1 MKFAIL
7 SHVQHFKKDSTLWA
21 YAPYVKEMNLWLN
34 HVDVARVVAP
44 VSKASFAENKNIL
57 LPYQH
62 EYLVLEN
69 IPSINFLNPANT
81 LKSILQLPFVL
92 FKIFSTCLWADHIHL
107 RCPGNIGLLGCLV
120 QILFPWKPKTT
131 KYAGN
136 WDPKAKQPLSYRL
149 QKWILNNRF
158 LTRNIQVLVY
168 GDWPG
173 SSKNIVPF
181 FTATYSEKEKTAL
194 PKRDYAGE
202 LRFVFAGSLSG
213 NKHPMKALEW
223 VYQLQKTQHLTVRVD
238 FYGDGP
244 ENKKLSDFIE
254 KNKLVKNVKLH
265 GNQTNEVLKQA
276 YQTADFLLLPS
287 QSEGWPKVVAEAM
300 FWGVIPIVS
309 PVSCVPWMLDFGK
322 RGLFFETDVSKTT
335 ERFISLI
342 KNPDALQ
349 KMAELAADWSRNY
362 TLEKFEVEIQN
373 LQKPKPL

>member
-1 MKFAIL
+1 
-7 SHVQHFKKDSTLWA
+7 
-21 YAPYVKEMNLWLN
+21 MNLWLN

-349 KMAELAADWSRNY
+349 KMAKLAADWSRNY